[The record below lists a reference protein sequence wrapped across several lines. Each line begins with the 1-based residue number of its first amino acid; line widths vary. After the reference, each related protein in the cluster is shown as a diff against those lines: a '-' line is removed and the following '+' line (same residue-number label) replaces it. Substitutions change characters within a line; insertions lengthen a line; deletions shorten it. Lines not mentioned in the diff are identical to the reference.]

1 LGTVRSKKKFIQAS
15 KLKTGSFTAQAK
27 AHDMGVQEFANA
39 VMSGEVKVTAKTKKR
54 ASLAKTLSKLSKR
67 KKKK

>member
-1 LGTVRSKKKFIQAS
+1 LGTVRSKKKFIQSA

-39 VMSGEVKVTAKTKKR
+39 VMTGKIKATAKTKKR
-54 ASLAKTLSKLSKR
+54 ASLAKTLNKLSK
-67 KKKK
+67 KKK